1 MTTDTDHTDTSPTTS
16 SPTAFS
22 RLAEATFRVASW
34 SEELICDIDGTGTQA
49 TPEMYYPDRGLNRA
63 RVRYTWSGDLEGSSE
78 VDYLISYNGAVA
90 PTVGFQRF
98 TGSLAGHDGS
108 FVLVHTGEHDAEG
121 VREHL
126 RVVPGL
132 GTGALTGLRG
142 EAHLALTGHSDEG
155 YRLVLAYDLD

>member
-1 MTTDTDHTDTSPTTS
+1 MTTSTDDRTGFTRRAH
-16 SPTAFS
+16 
-22 RLAEATFRVASW
+22 ATFQVVSW
-34 SEELICDIDGTGTQA
+34 SEDLICDLDGTGTRA

-63 RVRYTWSGDLEGSSE
+63 RVRYAWSGDLEGTSE
-78 VDYLISYNGAVA
+78 VDYLISYTGGAA

-108 FVLVHTGEHDAEG
+108 FVWVQTGEHDATG

-126 RVVPGL
+126 RIVPGL
-132 GTGALTGLRG
+132 GTGALASLRG
-142 EAHLALTGHSDEG
+142 EAHLTLAGHSEEG